1 MDVEVYLAVSA
12 TDVLVDLD
20 IMVGGINGFRVWNTT
35 IIILFLLTETSSA
48 VPSFLSDFLNSSQE

>member
-35 IIILFLLTETSSA
+35 IIILFRLTETSSA